1 MGEKIGR
8 RSKGQNR
15 VGLSATV
22 IGALA
27 MSIMSAACT
36 GGTAADKEDVSG
48 PRRLVLF
55 VFDRSTSIED
65 YQLELAQQLSNDRIS
80 ALRHGDHIA
89 AFQVLQL
96 SLSEPPR
103 RWSQAVPKKE
113 FVDRE
118 IARDSITLS
127 RFLRDAKDY
136 LRPFSQ
142 PTERDNI
149 TGTDLLSTL
158 HDVGEEVRAHPEH
171 APTLYLF
178 SDMLQSNRMIDMEGL
193 RRMPRDGWADVA
205 SASGMLPDL
214 RGLCVVVVG
223 ARVDTESAQRVK
235 QFWIDYFEATGAT
248 LSGENYMHRPVS
260 VLSGPCPG
268 IQE

>member
-1 MGEKIGR
+1 MSRAACSVLALSI
-8 RSKGQNR
+8 
-15 VGLSATV
+15 VGA
-22 IGALA
+22 G
-27 MSIMSAACT
+27 CT
-36 GGTAADKEDVSG
+36 GGTAADKEDEGG
-48 PRRLVLF
+48 PRQLALF

-65 YQLELAQQLSNDRIS
+65 YQLELAQQLANERIS
-80 ALRHGDHIA
+80 ALRHGDHLA

-96 SLSEPPR
+96 SLAEPPR
-103 RWSQAVPKKE
+103 RWSQAVPERE
-113 FVDRE
+113 FDDRE
-118 IARDSITLS
+118 IARDSITLA

-136 LRPFSQ
+136 LRPFSAAAD
-142 PTERDNI
+142 RDNI

-193 RRMPRDGWADVA
+193 RRMPRDGWAEA
-205 SASGMLPDL
+205 AAASGMLPDL
-214 RGLCVVVVG
+214 RGLCVVIVG

-235 QFWIDYFEATGAT
+235 KFWIDYFEATGAT
-248 LSGENYMHRPVS
+248 LSAENYMHRPVS
-260 VLSGPCPG
+260 VGSEPCPG

>member
-1 MGEKIGR
+1 MPEGTGR
-8 RSKGQNR
+8 RSAVLRGI
-15 VGLSATV
+15 GLSNGIISLLTLSV
-22 IGALA
+22 
-27 MSIMSAACT
+27 MSAACT
-36 GGTAADKEDVSG
+36 GGTAADKEDVSR
-48 PRRLVLF
+48 PRQLALF

-65 YQLELAQQLSNDRIS
+65 YQLELAQKLSNERIS

-96 SLSEPPR
+96 SLAEPPR
-103 RWSQAVPKKE
+103 RWSQAVPTKE
-113 FVDRE
+113 FDGMDV
-118 IARDSITLS
+118 ARDSITLS

-136 LRPFSQ
+136 LKPFSQ
-142 PTERDNI
+142 TADRDNI

-158 HDVGEEVRAHPEH
+158 HDVGEEIRAYPEY

-178 SDMLQSNRMIDMEGL
+178 SDMLQSNRIIDMEGL
-193 RRMPRDGWADVA
+193 RRMPRDGWAEA
-205 SASGMLPDL
+205 AAANGMLPDL

-235 QFWIDYFEATGAT
+235 KFWVDYFKATGAT
-248 LSGENYMHRPVS
+248 LSDENYMHRPVTVPS
-260 VLSGPCPG
+260 RPCPG

>member
-1 MGEKIGR
+1 MGEKTGR
-8 RSKGQNR
+8 RSRGQKR
-15 VGLSATV
+15 VGLSTTV
-22 IGALA
+22 ISVLA
-27 MSIMSAACT
+27 VSIMGAACT
-36 GGTAADKEDVSG
+36 GGTAADKEEVSG
-48 PRRLVLF
+48 PRRISLF

-65 YQLELAQQLSNDRIS
+65 YQLELAQQLANERIS

-96 SLSEPPR
+96 SLDEPPR
-103 RWSQAVPKKE
+103 RWSQAVPKRE

-118 IARDSITLS
+118 IARDSITLA

-136 LRPFSQ
+136 LRPYSQ
-142 PTERDNI
+142 PADRDNI

-158 HDVGEEVRAHPEH
+158 HDVGEEIRAHPEH

-193 RRMPRDGWADVA
+193 RRMPRDGWAEAAVA
-205 SASGMLPDL
+205 NGMLPDL

-223 ARVDTESAQRVK
+223 ARIDTESAQRVK
-235 QFWIDYFEATGAT
+235 KFWIDYFEATGAT
-248 LSGENYMHRPVS
+248 LNDENYMHRPVS
-260 VLSGPCPG
+260 VPSGPCPG

>member
-1 MGEKIGR
+1 MGEKTGR
-8 RSKGQNR
+8 RSRGQER
-15 VGLSATV
+15 VGLLTAIISAFT
-22 IGALA
+22 

-36 GGTAADKEDVSG
+36 GGTAADKEDVGG
-48 PRRLVLF
+48 PRQIALF

-65 YQLELAQQLSNDRIS
+65 YQLDLSRQLTNDRIS

-96 SLSEPPR
+96 SLAEAPR
-103 RWSQAVPKKE
+103 RWSQAVPKRE

-118 IARDSITLS
+118 IARDSITLA

-136 LRPFSQ
+136 LRPYSQ
-142 PTERDNI
+142 PADRVNI

-158 HDVGEEVRAHPEH
+158 HDVGEEIRAHPEH

-193 RRMPRDGWADVA
+193 RRMPRNGWAEA
-205 SASGMLPDL
+205 AAASGMLPDL

-223 ARVDTESAQRVK
+223 ARIDTESAQRVQK
-235 QFWIDYFEATGAT
+235 FWIDYFEVTGAT
-248 LSGENYMHRPVS
+248 LNGENYMHRPVS
-260 VLSGPCPG
+260 MPSGPCPG

>member
-1 MGEKIGR
+1 MREKTGR
-8 RSKGQNR
+8 RSGVENR
-15 VGLSATV
+15 IGLSTAIISALTV
-22 IGALA
+22 
-27 MSIMSAACT
+27 SIMSAACT

-48 PRRLVLF
+48 PRQIALF

-65 YQLELAQQLSNDRIS
+65 YQLELAQQLTNDRIS

-96 SLSEPPR
+96 SLAEPPR
-103 RWSQAVPKKE
+103 RWSQAVPTRE
-113 FVDRE
+113 FDGMEV
-118 IARDSITLS
+118 ARDSITLS

-136 LRPFSQ
+136 LRPYSQ
-142 PTERDNI
+142 PADRDNI

-158 HDVGEEVRAHPEH
+158 HDVGEEIRAHPEH
-171 APTLYLF
+171 APTVYLF

-193 RRMPRDGWADVA
+193 RRMPRAGWAEA
-205 SASGMLPDL
+205 AAANGMLPDL

-235 QFWIDYFEATGAT
+235 KFWIDYFEVTGAT
-248 LSGENYMHRPVS
+248 MSGENYMHRPVS
-260 VLSGPCPG
+260 VPSGPCPG

>member
-1 MGEKIGR
+1 MGEKTGR
-8 RSKGQNR
+8 RRGDQEK
-15 VGLSATV
+15 VGLSIAV
-22 IGALA
+22 ISALA
-27 MSIMSAACT
+27 MGILGAACT
-36 GGTAADKEDVSG
+36 GGTAADKEDVDG
-48 PRRLVLF
+48 PRKLTLF

-65 YQLELAQQLSNDRIS
+65 YQLELAQQLANEQIS

-96 SLSEPPR
+96 SLAEPPR
-103 RWSQAVPKKE
+103 RWSQAVPKRE
-113 FVDRE
+113 FDGMDV
-118 IARDSITLS
+118 ARDSITLA

-142 PTERDNI
+142 ASDRENI

-158 HDVGEEVRAHPEH
+158 HDVGEEIRAHPEH

-193 RRMPRDGWADVA
+193 RRLPRDGWAEA
-205 SASGMLPDL
+205 AAANGMLPDL

-235 QFWIDYFEATGAT
+235 KFWTDYFEATGAT
-248 LSGENYMHRPVS
+248 LNGENYMHRPVS
-260 VLSGPCPG
+260 VPSAPCPG

>member
-8 RSKGQNR
+8 RSRAQGT
-15 VGLSATV
+15 VGTSA
-22 IGALA
+22 ALVA
-27 MSIMSAACT
+27 VLILGAACT
-36 GGTAADKEDVSG
+36 GGAAADKEDDSG
-48 PRRLVLF
+48 PRRLAMF

-65 YQLELAQQLSNDRIS
+65 YQLELAQKLANDRIS

-96 SLSEPPR
+96 SLAEPPR
-103 RWSQAVPKKE
+103 RWSQSVPRRE
-113 FVDRE
+113 FDRME
-118 IARDSITLS
+118 VARDSITLA

-142 PTERDNI
+142 PEERDNI

-158 HDVGEEVRAHPEH
+158 HDVGEEIRAHPEH

-193 RRMPRDGWADVA
+193 RRMPRDGWVQAA
-205 SASGMLPDL
+205 AANGMLPDL

-223 ARVDTESAQRVK
+223 ARVDTEAAQRVK
-235 QFWIDYFEATGAT
+235 KFWIDYFEATGAT
-248 LSGENYMHRPVS
+248 LSDENYMHRPVS
-260 VLSGPCPG
+260 LPAGPCPG

>member
-1 MGEKIGR
+1 MGEKTGR
-8 RSKGQNR
+8 RSSGQER
-15 VGLSATV
+15 VSLSTAIISAFT
-22 IGALA
+22 

-48 PRRLVLF
+48 PRQIALF

-65 YQLELAQQLSNDRIS
+65 YQLELARQLTNDRIS

-96 SLSEPPR
+96 SLAEAPR
-103 RWSQAVPKKE
+103 RWSQAVPKRE

-118 IARDSITLS
+118 IARDSITLA

-136 LRPFSQ
+136 LRPYSQ
-142 PTERDNI
+142 PADRDNI

-158 HDVGEEVRAHPEH
+158 HDVGEEIRAHPEH

-193 RRMPRDGWADVA
+193 RRMPRNGWAEA
-205 SASGMLPDL
+205 AAASGMLPDL

-223 ARVDTESAQRVK
+223 ARIDTESSQRVK
-235 QFWIDYFEATGAT
+235 KFWIDYFEATGAT
-248 LSGENYMHRPVS
+248 LSGENYMHRPVNMP
-260 VLSGPCPG
+260 SGPCPG

>member
-1 MGEKIGR
+1 MGEKTGR
-8 RSKGQNR
+8 RSRGQER
-15 VGLSATV
+15 VGLSTAIISAFT
-22 IGALA
+22 

-48 PRRLVLF
+48 PRQIVLF

-65 YQLELAQQLSNDRIS
+65 YQLELAQQLTNDRIS

-96 SLSEPPR
+96 SLAEAPR
-103 RWSQAVPKKE
+103 RWSQAVPKRE

-118 IARDSITLS
+118 IARDSITLA

-136 LRPFSQ
+136 LRPYSQ
-142 PTERDNI
+142 PADRDNI

-158 HDVGEEVRAHPEH
+158 HDVGEEIRAHPEH
-171 APTLYLF
+171 APTLYLY

-193 RRMPRDGWADVA
+193 RRMPRAGWAEAAAVN
-205 SASGMLPDL
+205 GMLPDL

-223 ARVDTESAQRVK
+223 ARIDTESAQRVK
-235 QFWIDYFEATGAT
+235 KFWIDYFEATGAT
-248 LSGENYMHRPVS
+248 LSGENYMHRPVN
-260 VLSGPCPG
+260 VPSGPCPG

>member
-1 MGEKIGR
+1 MGEKTGR
-8 RSKGQNR
+8 RSRGKER
-15 VGLSATV
+15 VGLSTAIISAFT
-22 IGALA
+22 

-36 GGTAADKEDVSG
+36 GGTAADKEDLSG
-48 PRRLVLF
+48 PRQIALF

-65 YQLELAQQLSNDRIS
+65 YQLDLSRQLTNDRIS
-80 ALRHGDHIA
+80 LLRHGDHIA

-96 SLSEPPR
+96 SLAEAPR
-103 RWSQAVPKKE
+103 RWSQAVPKRE

-118 IARDSITLS
+118 IARDSITLA

-136 LRPFSQ
+136 LRPYSQ
-142 PTERDNI
+142 PADRDNI

-158 HDVGEEVRAHPEH
+158 HDVGEEIRAHPEH

-193 RRMPRDGWADVA
+193 RRMPRAGWAEAAAVN
-205 SASGMLPDL
+205 GMLPDL

-223 ARVDTESAQRVK
+223 ARIDTESAQRVK
-235 QFWIDYFEATGAT
+235 TFWIDYFEATGAT

>member
-1 MGEKIGR
+1 MGEKTGC
-8 RSKGQNR
+8 RSRGHER
-15 VGLSATV
+15 VGLSTAIISAFT
-22 IGALA
+22 L
-27 MSIMSAACT
+27 SITSAACT
-36 GGTAADKEDVSG
+36 GGTAADKDDVSG
-48 PRRLVLF
+48 PRQIALF

-65 YQLELAQQLSNDRIS
+65 YQLELAQQLANERIS
-80 ALRHGDHIA
+80 ALRHGDHVA

-96 SLSEPPR
+96 SLAEPPR
-103 RWSQAVPKKE
+103 RWSQAVPTRE
-113 FVDRE
+113 FDGME
-118 IARDSITLS
+118 IARDSITLA
-127 RFLRDAKDY
+127 RFLRDTKDY

-142 PTERDNI
+142 PADRDNI

-158 HDVGEEVRAHPEH
+158 HDVGEEIRAHPEH
-171 APTLYLF
+171 APTMYLF

-193 RRMPRDGWADVA
+193 RRLPRDGWAEA
-205 SASGMLPDL
+205 AAANGMLPDL

-235 QFWIDYFEATGAT
+235 KFWTAYFEATGAT

-260 VLSGPCPG
+260 VPSRPCPG